1 MNQRLRAICDLS
13 VSAVREY
20 VGRHEYDGR
29 IEDLSPAGVRAALAR
44 LGGSPEGSGEPQG
57 GAPVNREEDRHDEA
71 HLAAFE
77 RLVRL
82 ELGELELHR
91 SNPLYHIAALDVSC
105 YDREYAPPA
114 ERAEA
119 RRRHLAAWPEA
130 VDAAVTA
137 LDRVAA
143 PVAEALLSAA
153 RGLTA
158 DLEPGDPVVE
168 RALAAHERLVAHLE
182 AAAADGHRDTALG
195 RGPLER
201 LLGTGEALEV
211 DLGRLEER
219 ADAERDRLRAMLD
232 EACGRLSP
240 GRPTGQVVAALLGDH
255 PDAGGVLA
263 EAQAMTAESIAFTIE
278 RDLVPG
284 LDGEC
289 LVAPAPPSRRWALAM
304 MSWAAPYEA
313 DAPSRYYISPP
324 EPGWPAAEQDDWLKV
339 FSRTTLPAI
348 TVHEVAPGHFAH
360 GRRLRRLTSD
370 VRRTL
375 HSMSF
380 VEGWAHY
387 GEEVCVEEGFRG
399 DDPRFAAG
407 VALEALQRVTRLAVS
422 IGTHAGT
429 MTVADGAARFEAD
442 AFAYGP
448 AARAEAARATFDP
461 TYGRYTW
468 GKLEILRLRDEARGR
483 WGAGFTPARF
493 HDALLRLG
501 SPPLGLLPAALRG

>member
-1 MNQRLRAICDLS
+1 MNQRLRALCDLS
-13 VSAVREY
+13 MGSVREY

-29 IEDLSPAGVRAALAR
+29 VEDLSPEGVRAALAR
-44 LGGSPEGSGEPQG
+44 VGGRSEPEQDP
-57 GAPVNREEDRHDEA
+57 HDEA
-71 HLAAFE
+71 QLAAFE

-105 YDREYAPPA
+105 YDRDYAPEA

-119 RRRHLAAWPEA
+119 RRRHLAAWPDA
-130 VDAAVTA
+130 VDAAVAA

-143 PVAEALLSAA
+143 PVAEALLPAA

-158 DLEPGDPVVE
+158 GLEESEGDPVVE
-168 RALAAHERLVAHLE
+168 RALEAHKRLAAHLE
-182 AAAADGHRDTALG
+182 AAADGGHHDTALG

-201 LLGTGEALEV
+201 LLGAGEALEV

-219 ADAERDRLRAMLD
+219 ADAERDRLRAMLE
-232 EACGRLSP
+232 EACGRLAP
-240 GRPTGQVVAALLGDH
+240 GRPTAEVVAGLLVDH
-255 PDAGGVLA
+255 PDAAGVLREA
-263 EAQAMTAESIAFTIE
+263 EAMTAESIAFTLE

-284 LDGEC
+284 LDGSC

-324 EPGWPAAEQDDWLKV
+324 DPDWPADEQDDWLKV

-360 GRRLRRLTSD
+360 GRRLRLAGTD

-375 HSMSF
+375 HSLAF

-387 GEEVCVEEGFRG
+387 GEEVCVEEGFRA

-442 AFAYGP
+442 AFCYGP
-448 AARAEAARATFDP
+448 AARAEASRATFDP

-468 GKLEILRLRDEARGR
+468 GKLEILRLRDQARAR
-483 WGAGFTPARF
+483 WGAGYSLQRF
-493 HDALLRLG
+493 HDRLLRLG
-501 SPPLGLLPAALRG
+501 APPLGLMGTALDQA